1 MVAAA
6 RAGDRPAAVTAA
18 RRGHPRGRGE
28 RLVPW
33 AVAALVA
40 VAVAA
45 VIGGPVGLACGL
57 AAAAGTGRYLRRL
70 EPPSVRADRAS
81 AARDLPYAVDLLA
94 AALRAGLPTQRAVRV
109 VAGALD
115 GSLGRRLGR
124 VARALGL
131 GLPPEQAWLAVA
143 DLPGGARLIAAVSR
157 SADSGAALSAT
168 FARLADD
175 QRAQQTAAVEAAAN
189 RAGVLIVLPL
199 GLCFLP
205 AFVFAG
211 VVPVIVAVLG
221 DVLRV

>member
-1 MVAAA
+1 MTATRRVRSRGRSGRLVHWAVATLVAAA
-6 RAGDRPAAVTAA
+6 ITA
-18 RRGHPRGRGE
+18 
-28 RLVPW
+28 L
-33 AVAALVA
+33 
-40 VAVAA
+40 
-45 VIGGPVGLACGL
+45 IGGPVGLACGL
-57 AAAAGTGRYLRRL
+57 VVAVGTGRYLRRL
-70 EPPSVRADRAS
+70 EPAAVRADRAS
-81 AARDLPYAVDLLA
+81 AARDLPYAEDLLA
-94 AALRAGLPTQRAVRV
+94 AALKAGLPTQRAVGV

-115 GSLGRRLGR
+115 GSLARRLGR
-124 VARALGL
+124 VARGLGL

-143 DLPGGARLIAAVSR
+143 DLPGGARLTAAVAR

-175 QRAQQTAAVEAAAN
+175 QRAQQAAEVEAAAN

>member
-1 MVAAA
+1 MVAAP
-6 RAGDRPAAVTAA
+6 GPDDRYATVTAA
-18 RRGHPRGRGE
+18 QRGRPRGRSE
-28 RLVPW
+28 RLRHW

-40 VAVAA
+40 AA
-45 VIGGPVGLACGL
+45 VTAVVGGPVGLACGL
-57 AAAAGTGRYLRRL
+57 AVAVGTGWYLGRL
-70 EPPSVRADRAS
+70 EPAAVRADRES

-94 AALRAGLPTQRAVRV
+94 GALKAGLPTQRAVRV

-131 GLPPEQAWLAVA
+131 GLPPEQAWLALA
-143 DLPGGARLIAAVSR
+143 DLPGGARLITAVSR

-175 QRAQQTAAVEAAAN
+175 QRARQSATVEAAAS

-221 DVLRV
+221 DVLR

>member
-1 MVAAA
+1 V
-6 RAGDRPAAVTAA
+6 
-18 RRGHPRGRGE
+18 H
-28 RLVPW
+28 W
-33 AVAALVA
+33 AVAGLVA

-45 VIGGPVGLACGL
+45 LVGGPVGLAGGL
-57 AAAAGTGRYLRRL
+57 AVAAGTGRYLRRL
-70 EPPSVRADRAS
+70 EPAAVRSDRAS

-131 GLPPEQAWLAVA
+131 GLAPEQAWLAVA

-175 QRAQQTAAVEAAAN
+175 QRARQAATVEAAAS

>member
-6 RAGDRPAAVTAA
+6 GADDRSAAVTA
-18 RRGHPRGRGE
+18 RRVRPVGRRE
-28 RLVPW
+28 RLVHW

-40 VAVAA
+40 IAVAA
-45 VIGGPVGLACGL
+45 VIGGPVGLAGGL
-57 AAAAGTGRYLRRL
+57 VVAAGTGRYLRSL
-70 EPPSVRADRAS
+70 EPAAVRADRAS

-94 AALRAGLPTQRAVRV
+94 AALKAGLPTQRAVRV

-175 QRAQQTAAVEAAAN
+175 QRAQQTAAVEAAAS